1 MSTSS
6 RVGREVATTGALVG
20 EGAVT
25 TGAIVLLIGMGDV
38 VGPTGGRISMSEHE
52 LNQNSVKFQYQST
65 VYFPG
70 GVLAGIVMFASVLR
84 KPSEFLYQ

>member
-1 MSTSS
+1 MSPSS
-6 RVGREVATTGALVG
+6 SEGREVATIGALLG
-20 EGAVT
+20 EGVVT
-25 TGAIVLLIGMGDV
+25 TGAIVLLTGMGDV

-70 GVLAGIVMFASVLR
+70 AILAGIVTFASVLR